1 MKKLRESLPGCI
13 GTKNP
18 IPPNE
23 CSSCKNHNDLKI
35 SCRDVKIV
43 RVRGR

>member
-23 CSSCKNHNDLKI
+23 CSTCRFHSDPKI
-35 SCRDVKIV
+35 DCRDLSRERRKE
-43 RVRGR
+43 